1 MKSTWKRFLS
11 LVLCMCMVMALLPN
25 VTMTA
30 FAATSGTVTGLADE
44 NIGLSFTGDAD
55 NAWTATGTQII
66 GKARSTS
73 GSGCSD
79 GKDYSS
85 TLTITNNKTTEATL
99 SFDYTVV
106 VSDGTILVNYT
117 TTTADGSFSQ
127 KLAAGG
133 TVEVEIKSG
142 STSADTMIT
151 MTNVKLVADVSATVT
166 FQPSENGS
174 YTVDGKTITE
184 VYTHTQSSITA
195 YQVEATPAEGYRF
208 MGWYDV
214 ASGKCISTDAKT
226 ALNFDSDRTI
236 TARFVSK
243 ELALFETGGQVFD
256 DLNDAVTYAQ
266 ANGQSKITLET
277 DGSIG
282 GSYTIPTGIT
292 LLIPFDEAKTC
303 YTTTPAPTTSQAG
316 AKVFRTLTMA
326 EGSSIT
332 LENGAAISVGGQYYA
347 AAGGSVGKMVGPYG
361 WINMKSGSAI
371 TVQSGATLYAWGFIS
386 GSGSVTVESGGSVY
400 EWYQIL
406 DFRGGSASSEMGN
419 KVFPFSQYAVQNVE
433 VPLTLHA
440 GASETVY
447 TAVYAIR
454 KINPTSIPFIGD
466 EGMFK
471 IVSGSL
477 TKAYD
482 GATDRIHYTID
493 GVAEVNS
500 LNLKLAGMSVSSSSY
515 VLPFTNNMTVDLTP
529 SSKLTVNQTAALLP
543 GVEVTIAKDAELVV
557 PSGKSLYVYDADE
570 WDGYCGAS
578 DAPFISVPYAP
589 GRTGKRAPLADVKV
603 DVNGTLTAIGG
614 IYTTAGG
621 ADICSSTGTGVYNQ
635 QGTPGTETKT
645 YQYTQKGS
653 VTAHEIPI
661 TAAKLH
667 NADGTYTETATAN
680 TGDVINYVNGV
691 WCGEAPTELTVTFEA
706 NGSAEYPVK
715 GTMTPQTVNAKTD
728 TALNANSFT
737 REGYNFL
744 NWNTAADG
752 TGDSY
757 ADGATVNLTEN
768 TTLYAQWTQD
778 PVITFDANGGKGT
791 MGTQTVKPNEA
802 TALTAN
808 TFTRADYDFTG
819 WNTAKDGTGTAY
831 GDKAN
836 IATNENV
843 TLYAQWA
850 LHKYHVRW
858 LNGNSEI
865 LKEGYYTCEENACY
879 DMWFEED
886 PEPTMPEDE
895 NYTYKFLN
903 RWTPYNE
910 TKGIN
915 GWGFNPHEDVDF
927 TAVYNKFEKL
937 TVTFNANGGIGTM
950 DSVKI
955 ANGGSGEYY
964 MLPECGFTREGYTF
978 NGWLITGMV
987 KMNEWGDEEK
997 LNDELWRRSELLA
1010 LSNLTLKANWADD
1023 HSLTKVIN
1031 KKDAT
1036 CTEDGYTGDTVCA
1049 ICNKEIT
1056 KGETI
1061 QSKGHSWNEGE
1072 ITTSPTCENA
1082 GAKTYTCTVCNAT
1095 KTEAITATG
1104 HTEVT
1109 DPAVE
1114 PTCTKSGL
1122 TEGKH
1127 CSVCNEVLVAQEVI
1141 PAKGHTEVID
1151 PAVAPTCTEPGKT
1164 EGKHCSVC
1172 NVVTVAQKEIPAKGH
1187 TEVVDPAVEATCTE
1201 PGKTAGKHC
1210 SVCNAVTVAQEVIPA
1225 KGHTEVIDQAVKAT
1239 CTEPGKTEGK
1249 HCSVCHAVIV
1259 EQETV
1264 PAKGHTEVI
1273 DQAVKATCTEPGKTE
1288 GKHCSVCNAVTV
1300 AQEVIPAKGHTEVVD
1315 PAVEATCTK
1324 PGKTEGKHCSVC
1336 NEVIVA
1342 QTEIPA
1348 KGHTE
1353 VIDTA
1358 VAATCTKTGLTEGK
1372 HCSVCNTVLVA
1383 QEEIPAKGHTEVI
1396 DPAVAPTC
1404 TEPGKTEGKHCS
1416 VCNTVLVAQEVIPA
1430 KGHTEVIDEA
1440 IEATCTTPGKT
1451 EGKHCSVC
1459 KEVLVAQEVIPAKG
1473 HTEVIDEAK
1482 APTCTE
1488 PGLTEGKHCSVC
1500 GAIIVAQTEIPAT
1513 GHTEVIDAAKA
1524 PTCTETGLT
1533 EGKHCSVCNEVL
1545 VAQEVIPAAGHTE
1558 KAVAGKPATCTE
1570 TGLTDGISC
1579 SVCGTVIKAQ
1589 EVIPAKGHT
1598 EVIDP
1603 AVEPTCTEPGK
1614 TEGKHCSACKEV
1626 LVAQEEIPAKGHTEV
1641 IDEAI
1646 EATCTTPGKT
1656 EGKHCSV
1663 CKDVLVAQEVIP
1675 ATGHTEKTVAGKP
1688 ATCTEPG
1695 KTEGKHCSVCDEV
1708 ITAQKEIPAKGHT
1721 EVVDPVVEATC
1732 TKPGKTEGKH
1742 CSVCNVV
1749 TVAQKE
1755 IPAKGHTEV
1764 IDPAVEATCTE
1775 PGKTEGKHCS
1785 VCNAIIVAQTEIP
1798 ATGHTEKT
1806 VVGKPATCTETGLT
1820 DGISCS
1826 VCGTVIKAQ
1835 EEIPA
1840 KGHSWNEGE
1849 ITISPTCENAGVK
1862 TYTCTV
1868 CNATKTEAIDA
1879 TGHTLVDVAEQPAT
1893 CTKAGHT
1900 AGMKCSVCDA
1910 ILSGMEE
1917 IPATG
1922 HTEVIDAA
1930 KAPTCTETGLT
1941 EGKHCSVC
1949 NEILVAQEVIPATGH
1964 TEKAVAGK
1972 PATCTETGLTDG
1984 ISCSVCGTVIKAQE
1998 EIPAKGHTE
2007 VIDAAKAPT
2016 CTETGLTEGKHCSVC
2031 NEVIVA
2037 QSEVPAKGH
2046 TEVIDAAVEATC
2058 TTPGKTEGKH
2068 CSVCHTVTVEQ
2079 KEIPAKGHTEV
2090 IDQAVEATCTE
2101 PGKTAGKHCSVC
2113 NAVLVAQK
2121 VVSAKGH
2128 DWDSGKILKQ
2138 PTYGENGEML
2148 YTCAICDEYKTEI
2161 IPKLVNGGGG
2171 TGGAGGG
2178 SSSAGSTTKTET
2190 TINPDESTTKT
2201 ETKPDG
2207 TVVETTTGKDGST
2220 SKTTTK
2226 KDGSSVTESKTADGT
2241 TGTVKTDKDGKTE
2254 AEAKISN
2261 KAVEDAKKSSEA
2273 VKVPTEVKAGKDSN
2287 SAPTVKVELPKNAGE
2302 TKIEI
2307 PVSDVNS
2314 GTVAVIVHEDGTEEI
2329 VKNSKPT
2336 EDGVQLTVDGNTVVK
2351 IIDNSKDFIDTRNH
2365 WSRDEVN
2372 FVASRDIFN
2381 GVGNNLFGVSQPM
2394 TRGMVNTVLARLAG
2408 IDTTPKNGQK
2418 WYEVGTE
2425 WAKSKGITDGTN
2437 PEASVT
2443 REQLATLLYRFYG
2456 SPAISGTLRF
2466 ADAGAVSAYA
2476 QDALLWATQNGIM
2489 NGVGNNCVAPSA
2501 DAQRAQVAAM
2511 MARYLKNAD

>member
-11 LVLCMCMVMALLPN
+11 LALCMCMAFTLLPTT
-25 VTMTA
+25 V
-30 FAATSGTVTGLADE
+30 FAAASGEVTGLADE
-44 NIGLSFTGDAD
+44 NIGLSFSGDAD
-55 NAWTATGTQII
+55 DAWSAVGTQII

-73 GSGCSD
+73 GSGCD
-79 GKDYSS
+79 GGKDYSS

-142 STSADTMIT
+142 NTSADTMIT

-266 ANGQSKITLET
+266 TNGQSKITLET

-332 LENGAAISVGGQYYA
+332 LENGAAISIGGQYYA

-386 GSGSVTVESGGSVY
+386 GSGAVTVESGGSVY

-466 EGMFK
+466 KGMFK
-471 IVSGSL
+471 LVSGSL

-482 GATDRIHYTID
+482 GATDRIIYTID

-515 VLPFTNNMTVDLTP
+515 VLPFTNNMTVDLT
-529 SSKLTVNQTAALLP
+529 SGSKLTVNQTAALLP
-543 GVEVTIAKDAELVV
+543 GVEVNIAEGAGLTVANEKNV
-557 PSGKSLYVYDADE
+557 YVYDADE
-570 WDGYCGAS
+570 WNS
-578 DAPFISVPYAP
+578 DNFVWGPCKFKSVAYAP
-589 GRTGKRAPLADVKV
+589 GKAYTRSNNDLVDAKM
-603 DVNGTLTAIGG
+603 DVNGSVTAIGA
-614 IYTTAGG
+614 IYTTNGG
-621 ADICSSTGTGVYNQ
+621 ADICSSNGTGKYVQ
-635 QGTPGTETKT
+635 QSMPGTETAT
-645 YQYTQKGS
+645 YQYNADGNNA
-653 VTAHEIPI
+653 VTIPI

-667 NADGTYTETATAN
+667 NANGTYTETENATA
-680 TGDVINYVNGV
+680 GDTITYAYGAWGGKPCAHEV
-691 WCGEAPTELTVTFEA
+691 TEIR
-706 NGSAEYPVK
+706 
-715 GTMTPQTVNAKTD
+715 NAK
-728 TALNANSFT
+728 A
-737 REGYNFL
+737 
-744 NWNTAADG
+744 
-752 TGDSY
+752 
-757 ADGATVNLTEN
+757 
-768 TTLYAQWTQD
+768 
-778 PVITFDANGGKGT
+778 
-791 MGTQTVKPNEA
+791 
-802 TALTAN
+802 
-808 TFTRADYDFTG
+808 
-819 WNTAKDGTGTAY
+819 
-831 GDKAN
+831 
-836 IATNENV
+836 
-843 TLYAQWA
+843 
-850 LHKYHVRW
+850 
-858 LNGNSEI
+858 
-865 LKEGYYTCEENACY
+865 
-879 DMWFEED
+879 
-886 PEPTMPEDE
+886 
-895 NYTYKFLN
+895 
-903 RWTPYNE
+903 
-910 TKGIN
+910 
-915 GWGFNPHEDVDF
+915 
-927 TAVYNKFEKL
+927 
-937 TVTFNANGGIGTM
+937 
-950 DSVKI
+950 
-955 ANGGSGEYY
+955 
-964 MLPECGFTREGYTF
+964 
-978 NGWLITGMV
+978 
-987 KMNEWGDEEK
+987 
-997 LNDELWRRSELLA
+997 
-1010 LSNLTLKANWADD
+1010 
-1023 HSLTKVIN
+1023 
-1031 KKDAT
+1031 AT
-1036 CTEDGYTGDTVCA
+1036 CTEDGYTGDTVCSV
-1049 ICNKEIT
+1049 CGTEIK
-1056 KGETI
+1056 KGEVI
-1061 QSKGHSWNEGE
+1061 
-1072 ITTSPTCENA
+1072 P
-1082 GAKTYTCTVCNAT
+1082 
-1095 KTEAITATG
+1095 ATG
-1104 HTEVT
+1104 HTEVI
-1109 DPAVE
+1109 DAAKA
-1114 PTCTKSGL
+1114 PTCTETGL

-1127 CSVCNEVLVAQEVI
+1127 CSVCNEILVAQEVI
-1141 PAKGHTEVID
+1141 PATGHKAEKV
-1151 PAVAPTCTEPGKT
+1151 PGK
-1164 EGKHCSVC
+1164 
-1172 NVVTVAQKEIPAKGH
+1172 A
-1187 TEVVDPAVEATCTE
+1187 ATCTE
-1201 PGKTAGKHC
+1201 AGLTDGEK
-1210 SVCNAVTVAQEVIPA
+1210 
-1225 KGHTEVIDQAVKAT
+1225 
-1239 CTEPGKTEGK
+1239 
-1249 HCSVCHAVIV
+1249 CSVCHAVIV
-1259 EQETV
+1259 EQKEIPATGHKAETV
-1264 PAKGHTEVI
+1264 SGKAATCTKAGLTDGEKCSVCHAVIVEQKEIPALGHSWGEWTVTTPASCTATGEETRTCDRCVATEKRELAKTGHTEVV
-1273 DQAVKATCTEPGKTE
+1273 DPAVGATCTEPGKTE
-1288 GKHCSVCNAVTV
+1288 GKHCSVCNAVIK
-1300 AQEVIPAKGHTEVVD
+1300 AQEVIPAKGHTEV
-1315 PAVEATCTK
+1315 
-1324 PGKTEGKHCSVC
+1324 
-1336 NEVIVA
+1336 
-1342 QTEIPA
+1342 
-1348 KGHTE
+1348 
-1353 VIDTA
+1353 IDT
-1358 VAATCTKTGLTEGK
+1358 
-1372 HCSVCNTVLVA
+1372 
-1383 QEEIPAKGHTEVI
+1383 
-1396 DPAVAPTC
+1396 AVAPTC

-1459 KEVLVAQEVIPAKG
+1459 NEVIVAQTEVPAKG
-1473 HTEVIDEAK
+1473 HTEVVD
-1482 APTCTE
+1482 
-1488 PGLTEGKHCSVC
+1488 L
-1500 GAIIVAQTEIPAT
+1500 
-1513 GHTEVIDAAKA
+1513 
-1524 PTCTETGLT
+1524 
-1533 EGKHCSVCNEVL
+1533 
-1545 VAQEVIPAAGHTE
+1545 
-1558 KAVAGKPATCTE
+1558 AV
-1570 TGLTDGISC
+1570 
-1579 SVCGTVIKAQ
+1579 
-1589 EVIPAKGHT
+1589 
-1598 EVIDP
+1598 
-1603 AVEPTCTEPGK
+1603 
-1614 TEGKHCSACKEV
+1614 
-1626 LVAQEEIPAKGHTEV
+1626 
-1641 IDEAI
+1641 
-1646 EATCTTPGKT
+1646 EATCTAPGKT

-1663 CKDVLVAQEVIP
+1663 C
-1675 ATGHTEKTVAGKP
+1675 G
-1688 ATCTEPG
+1688 
-1695 KTEGKHCSVCDEV
+1695 EV
-1708 ITAQKEIPAKGHT
+1708 ITAQETVPAKGHT

-1742 CSVCNVV
+1742 CSVCN
-1749 TVAQKE
+1749 E
-1755 IPAKGHTEV
+1755 
-1764 IDPAVEATCTE
+1764 
-1775 PGKTEGKHCS
+1775 
-1785 VCNAIIVAQTEIP
+1785 
-1798 ATGHTEKT
+1798 
-1806 VVGKPATCTETGLT
+1806 
-1820 DGISCS
+1820 
-1826 VCGTVIKAQ
+1826 
-1835 EEIPA
+1835 
-1840 KGHSWNEGE
+1840 
-1849 ITISPTCENAGVK
+1849 
-1862 TYTCTV
+1862 
-1868 CNATKTEAIDA
+1868 
-1879 TGHTLVDVAEQPAT
+1879 
-1893 CTKAGHT
+1893 
-1900 AGMKCSVCDA
+1900 
-1910 ILSGMEE
+1910 
-1917 IPATG
+1917 
-1922 HTEVIDAA
+1922 
-1930 KAPTCTETGLT
+1930 
-1941 EGKHCSVC
+1941 
-1949 NEILVAQEVIPATGH
+1949 
-1964 TEKAVAGK
+1964 
-1972 PATCTETGLTDG
+1972 
-1984 ISCSVCGTVIKAQE
+1984 
-1998 EIPAKGHTE
+1998 
-2007 VIDAAKAPT
+2007 
-2016 CTETGLTEGKHCSVC
+2016 
-2031 NEVIVA
+2031 
-2037 QSEVPAKGH
+2037 
-2046 TEVIDAAVEATC
+2046 
-2058 TTPGKTEGKH
+2058 
-2068 CSVCHTVTVEQ
+2068 
-2079 KEIPAKGHTEV
+2079 
-2090 IDQAVEATCTE
+2090 
-2101 PGKTAGKHCSVC
+2101 
-2113 NAVLVAQK
+2113 VLVAQK

-2307 PVSDVNS
+2307 PVSNVNS